1 MNSKLFPLRMG
12 YTLKKITATALPPKA
27 ELPFKVRNKVW
38 FVPLLMILTLICNE
52 SFLHFIDTKVNATCY
67 DLITGVLHF

>member
-12 YTLKKITATALPPKA
+12 YTLKKITATAFRRKPSCRSKLGIRFG
-27 ELPFKVRNKVW
+27 LF
-38 FVPLLMILTLICNE
+38 LCND
-52 SFLHFIDTKVNATCY
+52 FLHFIDTKVNATCY

>member
-1 MNSKLFPLRMG
+1 MNSKLFPLRIG
-12 YTLKKITATALPPKA
+12 YTLKKITATAFRRKPSCRSKLGIRFGLFLCNDSNIK
-27 ELPFKVRNKVW
+27 
-38 FVPLLMILTLICNE
+38 ICNE

>member
-1 MNSKLFPLRMG
+1 
-12 YTLKKITATALPPKA
+12 
-27 ELPFKVRNKVW
+27 
-38 FVPLLMILTLICNE
+38 MILTLICNE